1 MPYWKLNTKPK
12 HSTLTGSF
20 YICLYTCIRWM
31 HSFLSW
37 SFVYSIFDWIV
48 HLSPSPSLLFA
59 DPPISPR
66 GLDLV
71 IITSPTPTLRLV
83 WERPL
88 NVDPQVDIVY
98 TVEINSTLPDGINY
112 GPFENISQTYLPIDF
127 PEALHSNRSCQMY
140 RFFVSARNG
149 AGPSLPSSYIE
160 TLPISKSFV
169 YMS

>member
-1 MPYWKLNTKPK
+1 MNAVLKTKHQAK
-12 HSTLTGSF
+12 AQYSHWLL
-20 YICLYTCIRWM
+20 YICIHVLGECTASRVDPLCTRYLIELYI
-31 HSFLSW
+31 SSL
-37 SFVYSIFDWIV
+37 
-48 HLSPSPSLLFA
+48 SPSLLFA

-71 IITSPTPTLRLV
+71 IIRSPTPTLRLV

-140 RFFVSARNG
+140 WFFVSARNG

-160 TLPISKSFV
+160 TLPISKSLM

>member
-1 MPYWKLNTKPK
+1 MCVY
-12 HSTLTGSF
+12 TGECTASWVGLLCTQYLIEL
-20 YICLYTCIRWM
+20 YI
-31 HSFLSW
+31 SLS
-37 SFVYSIFDWIV
+37 
-48 HLSPSPSLLFA
+48 SLWFA

-71 IITSPTPTLRLV
+71 IIRSPTPTLRLV

-149 AGPSLPSSYIE
+149 AGPSLPSFYIE
-160 TLPISKSFV
+160 TLPISKSLV
-169 YMS
+169 YTHMYHNEWLWAYYKFASSFPG